1 MSQVWVI
8 KSLEP
13 PGHQPDS
20 ATGPRRSAHFFPGR
34 DRPLAF
40 FSLTFQPSTRCECEC
55 GGKKIVSPPPTLKYR
70 SVCISSWHMAR
81 ELDALVVVIMIELRQ
96 QHHRVRPLYRLR
108 VWLLCSTAAARRPP
122 CATFF
127 KSNGL
132 SAPDRRSHGHQLP
145 KNEVSSSRHL
155 RHRPGRFCPRYRVQ
169 RWNCRQCLSLTDFHF
184 WN

>member
-1 MSQVWVI
+1 MMT
-8 KSLEP
+8 SLK
-13 PGHQPDS
+13 
-20 ATGPRRSAHFFPGR
+20 RLF
-34 DRPLAF
+34 L
-40 FSLTFQPSTRCECEC
+40 L
-55 GGKKIVSPPPTLKYR
+55 LMMN
-70 SVCISSWHMAR
+70 SSWEGGQCHERAPCRAR

-96 QHHRVRPLYRLR
+96 QHHRVWPLYRLR